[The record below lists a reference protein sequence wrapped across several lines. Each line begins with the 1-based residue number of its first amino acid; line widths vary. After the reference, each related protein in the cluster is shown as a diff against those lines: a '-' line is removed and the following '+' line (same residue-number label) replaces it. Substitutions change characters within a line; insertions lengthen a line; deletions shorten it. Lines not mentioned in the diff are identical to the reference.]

1 MIKDYFAQYFDS
13 FINATNVDVNSIIDV
28 SIKDANDLFDEKK
41 MKKYITNEICK
52 TIEKNVKNLDIS
64 FK

>member
-1 MIKDYFAQYFDS
+1 MIKDYFAQYLDS
-13 FINATNVDVNSIIDV
+13 FFNATNVDVNSIIDV
-28 SIKDANDLFDEKK
+28 SIKDANDLFNEKE

>member
-1 MIKDYFAQYFDS
+1 MIKDYFAQYLDS

-28 SIKDANDLFDEKK
+28 SIKDGNDLFNEKK
-41 MKKYITNEICK
+41 MKKYIKNEICK